1 MQTIQLKTAKLPK
14 MLGDLMHSNQF
25 LKMFSLASLVTSILT
40 LVALLILINRPPLVL
55 TFSSSGEVL
64 ARTTEVKAE
73 DQIRA
78 ATNAYL
84 ERRYNWEP
92 ANVKQKLL
100 NAAAFIA
107 PQSFKAYQ
115 GAAANVAKVSTDRLV
130 SQRVF
135 PDKVTVNLDKRAVV
149 ITGDRVTAI
158 QGLKAAGNLRLELS
172 FESGPRTKANPWGVY
187 ISKEKEE

>member
-1 MQTIQLKTAKLPK
+1 MQTIRLQTAKLPK

-25 LKMFSLASLVTSILT
+25 LKMFSLASLGTSILT
-40 LVALLILINRPPLVL
+40 LTALLILINRPPLVL
-55 TFSSSGEVL
+55 TFSSTGEVL
-64 ARTTEVKAE
+64 ERTNEVKAE

-78 ATNAYL
+78 AITVYL

-92 ANVKQKLL
+92 ANVRQKL
-100 NAAAFIA
+100 ATASAFVA
-107 PQSFKAYQ
+107 SQSFKAYQ
-115 GAAANVAKVSTDRLV
+115 GAVANVAKFSTDRLV

-135 PDKVTVNLDKRAVV
+135 PDKMTVDIDKKTVLV
-149 ITGDRVTAI
+149 TGDRVTAI